1 MIFSQLGAYY
11 LIVGSFYGTL
21 SAWVM
26 ILLQNQFQ
34 FLKFQNPEEYY
45 ITNIPFELSLSDTLI
60 FLILFILIGYIVIH
74 VSSRALRRLNPIQ
87 LLRI

>member
-1 MIFSQLGAYY
+1 

-21 SAWVM
+21 SAWVL
-26 ILLQNQFQ
+26 ILLQNQFH

-45 ITNIPFELSLSDTLI
+45 ITHVPFELSLSDTLI
-60 FLILFILIGYIVIH
+60 FLILFILIGYIVIQI
-74 VSSRALRRLNPIQ
+74 SSRALRRLNPIQ